1 MDGIMYEKLN
11 INSTLNFIE
20 KINRQSLT
28 RNLADT

>member
-11 INSTLNFIE
+11 IGPTLNFIE

-28 RNLADT
+28 RNLAHT